1 MSIPLSAH
9 KRYSLYTLSKK
20 YIYLLYRLYFIYQKM
35 SGRIYVK
42 ISKMGNYEV
51 IFTFFFSLRIYF
63 FLLLTV
69 NTYFTIR
76 KK

>member
-1 MSIPLSAH
+1 
-9 KRYSLYTLSKK
+9 
-20 YIYLLYRLYFIYQKM
+20 M